1 MVIKKREQ
9 LLCISII
16 IILMVCL
23 YVLIEKNLFKLI
35 SGCSELELNEKSVK
49 ITVERIFRDD

>member
-1 MVIKKREQ
+1 MVIKKRKQ

>member
-1 MVIKKREQ
+1 MVIKKRKQ

-35 SGCSELELNEKSVK
+35 SGCSELERNEKSVK

>member
-1 MVIKKREQ
+1 MVFKKRKQ
-9 LLCISII
+9 LLFISII

-35 SGCSELELNEKSVK
+35 SGCSELEPNEESVK
-49 ITVERIFRDD
+49 ITVEKIFKNR

>member
-1 MVIKKREQ
+1 MVFKKRKQ
-9 LLCISII
+9 LLFISII